1 IDPGGM
7 IELPMEDIH
16 GRFVFDDGKVTMNDV
31 NFKFRGA
38 PVKFSRGN
46 VFLEDSGQF
55 DLNVHELCVDEIRFD
70 LDLRKKM
77 PLLMAQFAL
86 RLDDGRTF
94 RAHGDLQIGWSG
106 VEGEPAWCK
115 WWNTLVVFNDNSVRT
130 GIPLEHIQG
139 QLDNVSGWSNGAA
152 LEVKGAIR
160 LASVSILGQQ
170 ITEVESPFQISQG
183 VARLIDVSG
192 RYLKGEIQGDN
203 CWITLDSTPHYNT
216 NLSIR
221 GAQLEQYAL
230 TIPGRQ
236 SYRGNVAV
244 KIELNGSGNDVRN
257 LYGSGEA
264 HITEGDLGELGP
276 VLRFATALN
285 RVSNNLFS
293 PPDRPR
299 TPGKTAFDS
308 ADVAFTIARGHTTFD
323 PIKFTG
329 NAFSLQGRGTMNPQG
344 NLDLRLSVLW
354 GRDRLHIPL
363 VSDFTRE
370 ASTPLVIAH
379 VWGTPSNPQ
388 FDIKPLPLLDEFFKA
403 LGRGRAERRSR

>member
-1 IDPGGM
+1 
-7 IELPMEDIH
+7 
-16 GRFVFDDGKVTMNDV
+16 
-31 NFKFRGA
+31 
-38 PVKFSRGN
+38 
-46 VFLEDSGQF
+46 
-55 DLNVHELCVDEIRFD
+55 
-70 LDLRKKM
+70 
-77 PLLMAQFAL
+77 
-86 RLDDGRTF
+86 
-94 RAHGDLQIGWSG
+94 
-106 VEGEPAWCK
+106 
-115 WWNTLVVFNDNSVRT
+115 
-130 GIPLEHIQG
+130 
-139 QLDNVSGWSNGAA
+139 
-152 LEVKGAIR
+152 
-160 LASVSILGQQ
+160 
-170 ITEVESPFQISQG
+170 

-379 VWGTPSNPQ
+379 VVGTPSNPQ